1 MCGRSAKRGHSGQ
14 QPRHHVATPAITAR
28 HHRIG
33 APTASGG
40 FEAAQQ
46 KGLRERISPIC
57 TLSQNGYGALGLTC
71 IISLP
76 PCPARAAGLHSSRAE
91 LEAPAAK
98 KNDTICC
105 WPAASTPLP
114 LGLHSLEDAYSTA
127 NTAYEAASCGAV
139 VPNMLRLFSAQ
150 ATNVE
155 GPCRFILAEGA
166 IALSVTLSGGALFA
180 S

>member
-1 MCGRSAKRGHSGQ
+1 MTAN
-14 QPRHHVATPAITAR
+14 AAR
-28 HHRIG
+28 HRRIG
-33 APTASGG
+33 WPTASGG

-71 IISLP
+71 LISLFP
-76 PCPARAAGLHSSRAE
+76 RPALAAGCQRSRNE
-91 LEAPAAK
+91 LETPAA
-98 KNDTICC
+98 TI
-105 WPAASTPLP
+105 ASTYVA
-114 LGLHSLEDAYSTA
+114 GLLSRRLCRSVVPRFEMHTLRQH
-127 NTAYEAASCGAV
+127 TAYEADCCDAAV
-139 VPNMLRLFSAQ
+139 SNLLRLFSAP